1 MQHPVAEAV
10 GPTGQK
16 AYTKANIRM
25 EDDVVVMV
33 DAGAPV
39 NGTTGDNF
47 AGTGSLYVDSTA
59 GKLYINTGAI
69 SNPTWIVVGTQT

>member
-1 MQHPVAEAV
+1 
-10 GPTGQK
+10 
-16 AYTKANIRM
+16 M

-39 NGTTGDNF
+39 NGTTGDDF

-59 GKLYINTGAI
+59 GVLYHQYRGNQQ
-69 SNPTWIVVGTQT
+69 SNLGSC